1 MSLGRCIGEPVSWPR
16 LERFA
21 AGEREEQVARHLD
34 ACAACRAC
42 LDGIAADAVVLPR
55 LPAAPEPRVSR
66 WARWIVG
73 GGAAALAL
81 AAVILL
87 VVSRRGAAPQ
97 LADQTPGPR
106 VAVKGAGTVV
116 LSIVRERDGA
126 IAFDPPTFRTS
137 DRLKVRVTCAP
148 GPSIW
153 ADVVVYQPDA
163 SYPFAP
169 QELPCGN
176 DAVVP
181 GAFRIDTA
189 SPALVCVALAVGAAP
204 ARPAP
209 GQLACAPLVP
219 EAAGTR

>member
-1 MSLGRCIGEPVSWPR
+1 VSAARCIGEPVSWLR

-21 AGEREEQVARHLD
+21 AGEREGAIATHLD

-42 LDGIAADAVVLPR
+42 LDEIAADAVVLPR
-55 LPAAPEPRVSR
+55 LPAVVDAPPSR
-66 WARWIVG
+66 WIRWLFG
-73 GGAAALAL
+73 GGAAALAV

-87 VVSRRGAAPQ
+87 VIARRGATPEVASDAPT
-97 LADQTPGPR
+97 AH

-126 IAFDPPTFRTS
+126 IAYDPATFRTS

-153 ADVVVYQPDA
+153 TDVVVYQPGA
-163 SYPFAP
+163 SYPFAAV
-169 QELPCGN
+169 EIPCGN
-176 DAVVP
+176 EAVVP
-181 GAFRIDTA
+181 GAFRLDTA
-189 SPALVCVALAVGAAP
+189 APAKVCVALSVGAAP

-209 GQLACAPLVP
+209 GQLACAPLAP
-219 EAAGTR
+219 EAR